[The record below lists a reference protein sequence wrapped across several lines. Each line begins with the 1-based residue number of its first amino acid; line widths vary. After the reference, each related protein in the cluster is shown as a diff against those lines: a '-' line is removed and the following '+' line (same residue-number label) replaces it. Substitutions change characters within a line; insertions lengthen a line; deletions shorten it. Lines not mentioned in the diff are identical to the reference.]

1 MPTLADMH
9 THRRTRTQGTH
20 RLMNVRAHTRHAHTD
35 PRPHRAAARPY
46 TRTHANTHTH
56 TRAHTTLSYT
66 HTRTRARARTH
77 ARAHTHTR
85 THARKHTHAR
95 TARTRTQQIK
105 QAKTAS
111 QIQSR
116 RPKTVR
122 QVFRAGLN
130 ISIVVAFL
138 MPRRGSDA
146 RQR

>member
-66 HTRTRARARTH
+66 HTRTRTHART
-77 ARAHTHTR
+77 RAHTHTR
-85 THARKHTHAR
+85 TQTYTHAHSTHAH
-95 TARTRTQQIK
+95 TANQTS
-105 QAKTAS
+105 KTAG